1 MRKILCLLFFYS
13 FAIAEPELQKEF
25 KLLKSTSVAVRRSA
39 VTRIGRM
46 RRPQAVPK
54 LSETLENDP
63 DSGVRAQAAE
73 ALGNIKNRTATP
85 ALVRALSDE
94 NKNVKSSVI
103 IALGY
108 MRDKKAVDPLLSFL
122 GKEKNTGLKISAVN
136 VLGVIGDERALPTFV
151 KLLKDEN
158 PRIKTI
164 SAQAL
169 GRLRK
174 PAAVEPL
181 LKSSRDKTQKVRLY
195 SIKAIGEIGD
205 KKAVKG
211 LEKLLK
217 TEKDDK
223 VKVALAHSL
232 GRLGSSGGFLTALSA
247 AGSKDLKLKRE
258 GIRALGVIGKVTPAV
273 EEIIIEAWKSSD
285 KGLKRD
291 VKMAASPLKI
301 KLPEPEKKK
310 EIKKKK

>member
-1 MRKILCLLFFYS
+1 MRKILCLLFFFS
-13 FAIAEPELQKEF
+13 FAAAEPELQKEF
-25 KLLKSTSVAVRRSA
+25 ELLKSTSVAVRRTA
-39 VTRIGRM
+39 VKKIGRM
-46 RRPQAVPK
+46 RRPQAVSE
-54 LSETLENDP
+54 LSEVLGND
-63 DSGVRAQAAE
+63 SNFGVRAQAAE
-73 ALGNIKNRTATP
+73 ALGSIRNRAATP
-85 ALVRALSDE
+85 ALVRALADE
-94 NKNVKSSVI
+94 NRNVKASVI

-108 MRDKKAVDPLLSFL
+108 MRDRKAVDPLLSFL
-122 GKEKNTGLKISAVN
+122 GKEKDTGLKISAVN
-136 VLGVIGDERALPTFV
+136 VLGVIGDERSLPMLV
-151 KLLKDEN
+151 KLLKDKN

-174 PAAVEPL
+174 SAAIEPL

-205 KKAVKG
+205 KSAVKD

-223 VKVALAHSL
+223 VKVALARSL
-232 GRLGSSGGFLTALSA
+232 GRLGSAKGFPIALSA

-258 GIRALGVIGKVTPAV
+258 GIRALGVIRKVTPAV
-273 EEIIIEAWKSSD
+273 KEIIIEAWKSQD
-285 KGLKRD
+285 KRLKRD
-291 VKMAASPLKI
+291 AERAASPLKI

>member
-1 MRKILCLLFFYS
+1 MRKILCLLFFFS
-13 FAIAEPELQKEF
+13 FAAAEPELQKEF
-25 KLLKSTSVAVRRSA
+25 ELLKSTSVAVRRTA
-39 VTRIGRM
+39 VKKIGRM
-46 RRPQAVPK
+46 RRPQAVSE
-54 LSETLENDP
+54 LSEVLGND
-63 DSGVRAQAAE
+63 SNFGVRAQAAE
-73 ALGNIKNRTATP
+73 ALGSIRNRAATP
-85 ALVRALSDE
+85 ALVRALADE
-94 NKNVKSSVI
+94 NRNVKASVI
-103 IALGY
+103 IA
-108 MRDKKAVDPLLSFL
+108 
-122 GKEKNTGLKISAVN
+122 GLKISAVN
-136 VLGVIGDERALPTFV
+136 VLGVIGDERSLPMLV
-151 KLLKDEN
+151 KLLKDKN

-174 PAAVEPL
+174 SAAIEPL

-205 KKAVKG
+205 KSAVKD

-223 VKVALAHSL
+223 VKVALARSL
-232 GRLGSSGGFLTALSA
+232 GRLGSAKGFPIALSA

-258 GIRALGVIGKVTPAV
+258 GIRALGVIRKVTPAV
-273 EEIIIEAWKSSD
+273 KEIIIEAWKSQD
-285 KGLKRD
+285 KRLKRD
-291 VKMAASPLKI
+291 AERAASPLKI